1 MLRRF
6 AGFPAVLLLIL
17 FLTQCSG
24 RWHDPSPHSIR
35 FITVDK
41 SVPLE
46 VLDWGGSGRTLV
58 LLAGGGNTAHVFDD
72 FAPKLTGE
80 YHVIGITRRGFGAS
94 GFRADDNT
102 ADRLGEDVLEVLD
115 ALKLE
120 KPVLIG
126 HSFAGLEMSSVAG
139 QHPERVAGLVYL
151 DAGYSYAFDNGKGAD
166 VTEMMK
172 LRAPQLPGPQKADL
186 ASFAAY
192 RDYAARLNGFAVPE
206 AELRAQ
212 RKARMFGRVGDFI
225 GPPGGSMLMAVLSAG
240 KKYTQIPVPACFIY
254 ASPHSLGPWVEKNP
268 DSAVQ
273 SEGRKYIASLEAL
286 NGKQIAA
293 VREAFPADTVITIP
307 GANHYV
313 FLTHEGEVLKAI
325 RSFVSGLK

>member
-6 AGFPAVLLLIL
+6 AGFSAVLLLIL

-35 FITVDK
+35 VVTVDK

-46 VLDWGGSGRTLV
+46 VLDWGGSGRPVV

-72 FAPKLTGE
+72 FAPKLTDQ
-80 YHVIGITRRGFGAS
+80 YHVVGITRRGFGAS
-94 GFRADDNT
+94 GFRSDDNT
-102 ADRLGEDVLEVLD
+102 PDGLGGDVLEVLD

-120 KPVLIG
+120 RPVLIG
-126 HSFAGLEMSSVAG
+126 HSLAGMEMSSVAN

-151 DAGYSYAFDNGKGAD
+151 DAAYSYAFNNGKGSD
-166 VTEMMK
+166 ISDIMK
-172 LRAPQLPGPQKADL
+172 LKAPQFPGPQKADL

-206 AELRAQ
+206 AEFRFQ
-212 RKARMFGRVGDFI
+212 RKARWFGRVGDYI
-225 GPPGGSMLMAVLSAG
+225 TPPGSSMLMAVLSAE

-268 DSAVQ
+268 DPAVQ
-273 SEGRKYIASLEAL
+273 AEGRKFIANLEAL
-286 NGKQIAA
+286 DAKQIAA
-293 VREAFPADTVITIP
+293 VREAFPADAVITIP

-325 RSFVSGLK
+325 RSFV